1 MLKIPCSYVAG
12 LCGMN
17 RFKDKW
23 QTIATLVTRYNP
35 KIMDLYL
42 SPSEVQKIKNKHF
55 YVDARK
61 ASIVKQCLRGEDV
74 HIPMRY
80 KNQVTGILREKKH
93 KFENSHEFITKEFD
107 TFTLYGQTDGLYK
120 KKYVLEFKTRM
131 RYYYIP
137 PHDIIQL
144 GCYMIIK
151 QMPGVLVQDLL
162 GTLKETYWTLKE
174 MEIYMKPFLEKLKDV
189 VHEIGEIFKGNIS
202 DKNRLILRCTLLRG

>member
-1 MLKIPCSYVAG
+1 MLKIPCSYIAG

-23 QTIATLVTRYNP
+23 ETIAALITRYNP
-35 KIMDLYL
+35 KILHLYL
-42 SPSEVQKIKNKHF
+42 SPSEVQKIRNKHF

-80 KNQVTGILREKKH
+80 KNQVAGILRERRH
-93 KFENSHEFITKEFD
+93 NFESAHEFITKKFD
-107 TFTLYGQTDGLYK
+107 NFVLYGQTDGLYK

-131 RYYYIP
+131 RYFYIP

-151 QMPGVLVQDLL
+151 QMPGVLVQDLH
-162 GTLKETYWTLKE
+162 GNIKETYWTLEK
-174 MEIYMKPFLEKLKDV
+174 MESYMKPHLEQLKHV
-189 VHEIGEIFKGNIS
+189 VNEIDDIFKGKIS
-202 DKNRLILRCTLLRG
+202 DKNRRILRFSLLRG